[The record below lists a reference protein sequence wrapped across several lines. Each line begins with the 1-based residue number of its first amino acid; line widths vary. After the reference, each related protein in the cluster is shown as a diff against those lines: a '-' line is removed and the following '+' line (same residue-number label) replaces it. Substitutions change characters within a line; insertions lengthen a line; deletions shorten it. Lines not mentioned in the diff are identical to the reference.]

1 MTKDVKEVA
10 FLANTLT
17 EVLTARIKLSK
28 EQREVLTTF
37 RDALNKFIEKKVKE
51 IEK

>member
-1 MTKDVKEVA
+1 MKKDVKEVG

-28 EQREVLTTF
+28 EQREVLTF
-37 RDALNKFIEKKVKE
+37 RDALNKFIAKKVG
-51 IEK
+51 EKNE